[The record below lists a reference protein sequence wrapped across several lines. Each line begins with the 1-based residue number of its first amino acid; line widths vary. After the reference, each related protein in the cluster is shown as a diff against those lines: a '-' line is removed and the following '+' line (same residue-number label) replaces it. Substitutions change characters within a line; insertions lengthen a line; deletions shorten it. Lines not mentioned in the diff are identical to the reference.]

1 MAISK
6 NQVIEL
12 IQAMSEDEFTD
23 IDVLLERI
31 MLLNK
36 IEGGGKNIAEGKVY
50 TMDEAKEKLSKW
62 LQ

>member
-6 NQVIEL
+6 KQVIES
-12 IQAMSEDEFTD
+12 IKAMPEDEFTD
-23 IDVLLERI
+23 IDVLQERI

-36 IEGGGKNIAEGKVY
+36 IESGEKNIAEGKTY
-50 TMDEAKEKLSKW
+50 TTEEAKEKLSKW